1 MKKLGV
7 SCAALTLA
15 AAWAAAGNAAAQ
27 PLDEFT
33 LDTLVVTA
41 DRVQSKEIK
50 SASAVEVIDAKSIA
64 SSGAGNAFDVLGQ
77 ALGVSTLAP
86 GLNGMSMG
94 SLTSTVQIRGVDKG
108 TLVLV
113 DGAVFNQDGKYNLE
127 DIPAELIEKIEIVR
141 GGGAVLYGSEA
152 TGGVI
157 NIITKKSFTKNKLKL
172 EAGSYARQRYAA
184 QLAAGKLSANVHYA
198 HRGQVSHYADIGD
211 QAYNYLRGEGKGALW
226 SYRLAEAWTFTH
238 NYLQN
243 EHKILALNA
252 AGAAVSGSVFKDITN
267 SFNLR
272 YAKDGWQA
280 IASYNTQ
287 EKNYDSLHYAG
298 GVYQNTTKYSWRR
311 GKNLE
316 LDVQKQLA
324 LPADNSLLFGANY
337 KREDLALYSTGR
349 TLAES
354 KYQRNVY
361 SLYAS
366 YGWQLAAKSRLNFN
380 ARETWA
386 TDTQGRQTNLLT
398 GEQQRHDNAAMRKFT
413 PEVQLVQQLT
423 EASSI
428 YAKAGK
434 SFRLPNLT
442 QLYGTGALLPVLSLR
457 PESGVHYELGYKAD
471 GEQEAWRIAL
481 FKYALKDAISYK
493 SGDSLLGT
501 VEYDNKNMKNAGL
514 ELSYR
519 RQHDAVW
526 STSWG
531 AAWSNPRV
539 SGSTRDD
546 ANWYDVLSKY
556 QLQTGVNYVQ
566 QKFSAKL
573 QANYFGG
580 RRANNASGSS
590 VRPLLVTDLQLAYQ
604 PAADHSL
611 YLHVNNL
618 FDRRDLVNAGAAA
631 GRPCN
636 YYTLGRNF
644 QLGYECSF

>member
-1 MKKLGV
+1 MAKLAEG
-7 SCAALTLA
+7 CAAVA
-15 AAWAAAGNAAAQ
+15 FAAWAAAGSVWAQ
-27 PLDEFT
+27 PMEEFT

-41 DRVQSKEIK
+41 DRVQNKDIK
-50 SASAVEVIDAKSIA
+50 SASAVEVIDEKSIA
-64 SSGAGNAFDVLGQ
+64 SSGAGNAFDALGQ

-113 DGAVFNQDGKYNLE
+113 DGVALNQDGKYNLE
-127 DIPAELIEKIEIVR
+127 DIPAEIIERIEIVR

-157 NIITKKSFTKNKLKL
+157 NILTKRSLDKNKLRL

-184 QLAAGKLSANVHYA
+184 QLAAGRLSANLHYQ
-198 HRGQVSHYADIGD
+198 HRGQVSHYADIGG
-211 QAYNYLRGEGKGALW
+211 QAYDYLRGEGKGALW
-226 SYRLAEAWTFTH
+226 SYKFDEAWSLSQS
-238 NYLQN
+238 YLQN
-243 EHKILALNA
+243 EHKILARTA
-252 AGAAVSGSVFKDITN
+252 AGAPASGSLYKDVTN
-267 SFNLR
+267 SFSLR
-272 YAKDGWQA
+272 YAKAGWQA
-280 IASYNTQ
+280 LASYNTQ
-287 EKNYDSLHYAG
+287 EKNYDSLRYAG
-298 GVYQNTTKYSWRR
+298 GVYQNTTKYSWRK
-311 GKNLE
+311 GKNLAI
-316 LDVQKQLA
+316 DVQKSLELKA
-324 LPADNSLLFGANY
+324 GSSLLWGADY
-337 KREDLALYSTGR
+337 KREQLDLYSAGR
-349 TLAES
+349 TLADS
-354 KYQRNVY
+354 RYQRNVY

-366 YGWQLAAKSRLNFN
+366 YGWQLADKTRVNFN

-386 TDTQGRQTNLLT
+386 TDTFGRQTNLST
-398 GEQQRHDNAAMRKFT
+398 GEQKRNDTADMRKFT

-423 EASSI
+423 PASSL

-457 PESGVHYELGYKAD
+457 PESGVHYELGYKVD
-471 GEQEAWRIAL
+471 GEHDAWRIAL

-501 VEYDNKNMKNAGL
+501 VEYDNKSIKNAGL

-519 RQHDAVW
+519 RQHNAAW

-531 AAWSNPRV
+531 AAWSNPRLG
-539 SGSTRDD
+539 GSLSADD
-546 ANWYDVLSKY
+546 NWYDVLSSY
-556 QLQTGVNYVQ
+556 QLQAGANYAQ
-566 QKFSAKL
+566 KKFSASL
-573 QANYFGG
+573 QTNYLGG
-580 RRANNASGSS
+580 RRATNASASR
-590 VRPLLVTDLQLAYQ
+590 VRPLWTTDIHLAYQ
-604 PAADHSL
+604 PRSEHNI

-618 FDRRDLVNAGAAA
+618 LDRRDLVNAGAAA

>member
-1 MKKLGV
+1 MVKLAEC
-7 SCAALTLA
+7 CAAVALA
-15 AAWAAAGNAAAQ
+15 ACAAAGSAEAQ
-27 PLDEFT
+27 PLEEFT

-41 DRVQSKEIK
+41 DRVQNQEIK
-50 SASAVEVIDAKSIA
+50 SASAVEVIDARSIA
-64 SSGAGNAFDVLGQ
+64 SSGAGNAFAVLGQ

-86 GLNGMSMG
+86 GINGMSMG

-113 DGAVFNQDGKYNLE
+113 DGVALNQDGKYNLE
-127 DIPAELIEKIEIVR
+127 DIPAEIIERIEIVR

-157 NIITKKSFTKNKLKL
+157 NIITKKAFSKNKLKL

-184 QLAAGKLSANVHYA
+184 QLAAGKLAANLHYR
-198 HRGQVSHYADIGD
+198 HRGQVNNYAEIGG
-211 QAYNYLRGEGKGALW
+211 QAYDYLRGEGKGALW
-226 SYRLAEAWTFTH
+226 SYKLDEAWSLSQ

-243 EHKILALNA
+243 EHKILALTA
-252 AGAAVSGSVFKDITN
+252 AGTPASGSIYKDTTN
-267 SFNLR
+267 SLELR
-272 YAKDGWQA
+272 YAKAGWQA
-280 IASYNTQ
+280 LASYNTQ

-298 GVYQNTTKYSWRR
+298 GVYQNTTKYSWRK
-311 GKNLE
+311 GKNLAI
-316 LDVQKQLA
+316 DVQKSLE
-324 LPADNSLLFGANY
+324 LPAGSSLLFGADY
-337 KREDLALYSTGR
+337 KREQLDLYSTGR
-349 TLAES
+349 TLAAS
-354 KYQRNVY
+354 CYQRNVY

-366 YGWQLAAKSRLNFN
+366 YGWQLAAKTKVNFN

-386 TDTQGRQTNLLT
+386 TDTFGSQTNLIT
-398 GEQQRHDNAAMRKFT
+398 GEQKRNDTADMRRFT

-423 EASSI
+423 QASSL

-442 QLYGTGALLPVLSLR
+442 QLYGTGALLPVLALR

-471 GEQEAWRIAL
+471 GKRDVWRLAL

-501 VEYDNKNMKNAGL
+501 VEYTNKSMKNTGL
-514 ELSYR
+514 ELAYR
-519 RQHDAVW
+519 RQHDAAW

-531 AAWSNPRV
+531 AAWSNPRLG
-539 SGSTRDD
+539 GSLSTDD
-546 ANWYDVLSKY
+546 NWYDVLSSY
-556 QLQTGVNYVQ
+556 QLQGSVNYAQ
-566 QKFSAKL
+566 KKFSARL
-573 QANYFGG
+573 QANYYGG
-580 RRANNASGSS
+580 RKASNASGSS
-590 VRPLLVTDLQLAYQ
+590 IKPLLATDIHLAYQ
-604 PAADHSL
+604 PQAEHNI

-618 FDRRDLVNAGAAA
+618 FDRRDLVNAGAAG

>member
-1 MKKLGV
+1 MAKLAEC
-7 SCAALTLA
+7 CAAVAFA
-15 AAWAAAGNAAAQ
+15 ACAAAGSVWAQ
-27 PLDEFT
+27 PMEEFT

-41 DRVQSKEIK
+41 DRVQNKDIK
-50 SASAVEVIDAKSIA
+50 SASAVEVIDEKSIA

-113 DGAVFNQDGKYNLE
+113 DGVAINQDGKYNLE
-127 DIPAELIEKIEIVR
+127 DIPAEIIDRIEIVR

-157 NIITKKSFTKNKLKL
+157 NIITKKYLNKNKLRL

-184 QLAAGKLSANVHYA
+184 QLAAGKLSANLHYQ
-198 HRGQVSHYADIGD
+198 HRGQVNHYADIGG
-211 QAYNYLRGEGKGALW
+211 QAYAYLRGEGKGALW
-226 SYRLAEAWTFTH
+226 SYKFDEAWSLSQ

-243 EHKILALNA
+243 EHKILARTA
-252 AGAAVSGSVFKDITN
+252 AGLPTSGSLYKDTTN
-267 SFNLR
+267 SFSLR
-272 YAKDGWQA
+272 YAKAGWQA
-280 IASYNTQ
+280 LASYNTQ
-287 EKNYDSLHYAG
+287 EKNYDSLRYAG
-298 GVYQNTTKYSWRR
+298 GVYQNTTKYSWRK
-311 GKNLE
+311 GKNLAI
-316 LDVQKQLA
+316 DVQKSLELKA
-324 LPADNSLLFGANY
+324 GSSLLWGADY
-337 KREDLALYSTGR
+337 KREQLALYSAGR
-349 TLAES
+349 TLADS
-354 KYQRNVY
+354 LYQRNVY

-366 YGWQLAAKSRLNFN
+366 YGWQLAAKTRINFN

-386 TDTQGRQTNLLT
+386 TDTFGRQTNLNT
-398 GEQQRHDNAAMRKFT
+398 GEQKRSDTAAMRKFT

-423 EASSI
+423 PASSL

-471 GEQEAWRIAL
+471 GERDAWRIAL

-501 VEYDNKNMKNAGL
+501 VEYDNKSIKNAGL

-519 RQHDAVW
+519 RQHNAAW

-531 AAWSNPRV
+531 AAWSNPRLG
-539 SGSTRDD
+539 GSLSADD
-546 ANWYDVLSKY
+546 SWYDVLSSY
-556 QLQTGVNYVQ
+556 QLQAGANYAQ
-566 QKFSAKL
+566 EKFSASL
-573 QANYFGG
+573 QTNYQGG
-580 RRANNASGSS
+580 RRATSASASRI
-590 VRPLLVTDLQLAYQ
+590 RPLWTTDIHFAYQ
-604 PAADHSL
+604 PRPEHNI

-618 FDRRDLVNAGAAA
+618 LDRRDLVNAGAAG

>member
-1 MKKLGV
+1 MAKLAV
-7 SCAALTLA
+7 SCAVLLA
-15 AAWAAAGNAAAQ
+15 ACVAGSAGAQ
-27 PLDEFT
+27 PLEEFT

-41 DRVQSKEIK
+41 DRVQSNDIK

-64 SSGAGNAFDVLGQ
+64 SSGAGNAFDALGQ

-108 TLVLV
+108 TLVLL
-113 DGAVFNQDGKYNLE
+113 DGVALNQDGKYNLE
-127 DIPAELIEKIEIVR
+127 DISADIIERIEIVR
-141 GGGAVLYGSEA
+141 GGGTVLYGSEA

-157 NIITKKSFTKNKLKL
+157 NIITKKSFSKNKLKL
-172 EAGSYARQRYAA
+172 EAGSYARQHSAA
-184 QLAAGKLSANVHYA
+184 QLAVGKFKANLHYQ
-198 HRGQVSHYADIGD
+198 HRGQVNHYAEIGG
-211 QAYNYLRGEGKGALW
+211 QPYAYLRGEGKGILW
-226 SYRLAEAWTFTH
+226 SYKLDDAWSLSQ

-243 EHKILALNA
+243 EHKILALTDTGTA
-252 AGAAVSGSVFKDITN
+252 DVGSLFKDKTN

-272 YAKDGWQA
+272 YAKAGWQA
-280 IASYNTQ
+280 VASYNTQ
-287 EKNYDSLHYAG
+287 EKNYDRLLYAG
-298 GVYQNTTKYSWRR
+298 GAYHHSYKYSWRR

-316 LDVQKQLA
+316 LDVQKELD
-324 LPADNSLLFGANY
+324 LPAANSLLFGANY
-337 KREDLALYSTGR
+337 KREQMDLYSTGR

-366 YGWQLAAKSRLNFN
+366 YGWQLAAKTKMNFN

-386 TDTQGRQTNLLT
+386 TDTHGSQTKLLT
-398 GEQQRHDNAAMRKFT
+398 GEQLRHDNAVMRKFT
-413 PEVQLVQQLT
+413 PELQLVQQLT
-423 EASSI
+423 ATSSL

-442 QLYGTGALLPVLSLR
+442 QLYGTGALLPVLALR

-471 GEQEAWRIAL
+471 GERAAWRLAL

-501 VEYDNKNMKNAGL
+501 VEYDNKSMKNAGL

-519 RQHDAVW
+519 RQHDAAW

-539 SGSTRDD
+539 GGSTRDD

-556 QLQTGVNYVQ
+556 QLQTGVNYAQ
-566 QKFSAKL
+566 KKFSAKL
-573 QANYFGG
+573 QANYLGG

-590 VRPLLVTDLQLAYQ
+590 VRPLLATDIHLAYQ
-604 PAADHSL
+604 PQADHNI

-618 FDRRDLVNAGAAA
+618 FDRRDLVNAGAAG

-644 QLGYECSF
+644 QLGYEYSF